1 MLDDF
6 TTRDHAPAVMQEI
19 GEQPVFV
26 RGQLYRSAIDDDAP
40 GLGVE
45 PHRPAHDLTGGV
57 PDGAAQ
63 QGADA
68 GQNLLHVEGL
78 GNVIIGAG
86 VETLHLVAPSVARGQ
101 DQHRHDAPG
110 AAPFLE
116 HGDAILFRQAD
127 VEHHGVV
134 GLGVA
139 EKLPLLAVIG
149 AIDRIARLLQS
160 RDDLAVQILVVL
172 HHKQPQWILLLGVR
186 RVSVPDGKGSACR
199 SRRRRKPL

>member
-1 MLDDF
+1 M
-6 TTRDHAPAVMQEI
+6 
-19 GEQPVFV
+19 
-26 RGQLYRSAIDDDAP
+26 
-40 GLGVE
+40 
-45 PHRPAHDLTGGV
+45 

-78 GNVIIGAG
+78 CHVIIGAG
-86 VETLHLVAPSVARGQ
+86 

-116 HGDAILFRQAD
+116 HGDAVLFRQAD
-127 VEHHGVV
+127 VEHHGVI

-139 EKLPLLAVIG
+139 EKLRLLAIIG

-172 HHKQPQWILLLGVR
+172 HHKQPQWILLLGFR
-186 RVSVPDGKGSACR
+186 RVSVPDGKG
-199 SRRRRKPL
+199 